1 MKQYEDLSHDTSHE
15 QTINDS
21 SSVAYGNVDSLR
33 LQGINLLWG
42 TENVDILSS
51 LVSAMKRKY
60 DELLAKSSKNA
71 VQPYT
76 IEELFADIDESERQF
91 ANGDFIAGSEL
102 DDKVNELIA
111 SWK

>member
-1 MKQYEDLSHDTSHE
+1 MKQYEDLFHNASKE
-15 QTINDS
+15 QIVKDS
-21 SSVAYGNVDSLR
+21 SSVAYGNVDNLR
-33 LQGINLLWG
+33 MQGINLLWG

-60 DELLAKSSKNA
+60 EELVEKSSKEN
-71 VQPYT
+71 VQPYS

-91 ANGDFIAGSEL
+91 ANGDFITGNEL

-111 SWK
+111 SWR